1 MKDWVFGRRYM
12 AESGG
17 EGGGGSGGAGEAGGA
32 GGEGGAGGGAAGG
45 GAGGAGGEGG
55 GTGGADGAG
64 SEVGAGGG
72 ALNGGQGDE
81 GGAGGKGGEGG
92 AQGEINGGGAQTESI
107 DWEKITDDEYIGKL
121 KAPEGQ
127 KFNEDVMKAY
137 APLLRECKIAPE
149 VFQKFLAKDAELS
162 KAIGEKRNRELEERR
177 NAATEAFKKAGEDF
191 RKEYTP
197 EQIKD
202 MNSVIHDIDD
212 ETFKQIVIKS
222 PLSNNRTMGKMLL
235 AYKQVYGNDSA
246 PGSAGAGAGKEKT
259 FEQVWTG
266 KQ

>member
-12 AESGG
+12 AEAGG
-17 EGGGGSGGAGEAGGA
+17 EGGGGSGGDGGSGGA
-32 GGEGGAGGGAAGG
+32 GGEGGSGGSAAGV
-45 GAGGAGGEGG
+45 GAGGAGGEGC

-72 ALNGGQGDE
+72 ALNGGQGGE
-81 GGAGGKGGEGG
+81 GGAGGKGREGG
-92 AQGEINGGGAQTESI
+92 SQGVLNGGGTQPEAI
-107 DWEKITDDEYIGKL
+107 DWEKITDAEYIGKL

-127 KFNEDVMKAY
+127 KFNEEVMKAY

-162 KAIGEKRNRELEERR
+162 KALGEKRNRELEERR
-177 NAATEAFKKAGEDF
+177 NAATEAFKKAGDDF

-202 MNSVIHDIDD
+202 MNSVIRDIDD

-222 PLSNNRTMGKMLL
+222 PLSNNKTMGKMLL

>member
-12 AESGG
+12 AEAGG
-17 EGGGGSGGAGEAGGA
+17 EGGGGAGGAGEAGGD
-32 GGEGGAGGGAAGG
+32 GGEGGAGGGTGG
-45 GAGGAGGEGG
+45 GAAGGEGE
-55 GTGGADGAG
+55 AG
-64 SEVGAGGG
+64 DG
-72 ALNGGQGDE
+72 ALNGGKDDE
-81 GGAGGKGGEGG
+81 GGAGDKGGEGG
-92 AQGEINGGGAQTESI
+92 AQGALNGGGAQPEAI

-121 KAPEGQ
+121 KAPDGQ

-222 PLSNNRTMGKMLL
+222 PLSNNKTMGKMLL

>member
-1 MKDWVFGRRYM
+1 
-12 AESGG
+12 
-17 EGGGGSGGAGEAGGA
+17 
-32 GGEGGAGGGAAGG
+32 
-45 GAGGAGGEGG
+45 
-55 GTGGADGAG
+55 
-64 SEVGAGGG
+64 
-72 ALNGGQGDE
+72 
-81 GGAGGKGGEGG
+81 
-92 AQGEINGGGAQTESI
+92 
-107 DWEKITDDEYIGKL
+107 
-121 KAPEGQ
+121 
-127 KFNEDVMKAY
+127 MKAY

-162 KAIGEKRNRELEERR
+162 KALGEKRNRELEERR

-222 PLSNNRTMGKMLL
+222 PLSNNKTMGKMLL